1 MSTLVAVSY
10 PNEET
15 AATVIN
21 KLIELQKEK
30 IVTLE
35 DAVYVT
41 KTADGKPKLHQTHN
55 LVGAGA
61 LGGAFWGLLFGMLFL
76 MPFVGAA
83 IGAASGAFAGSLS
96 DIGVDDEFA
105 RKLAESLT
113 PGSSLVIVL
122 IREATADKLVEQVAP
137 FGGTVIESSLSNEAQ
152 EKLQASLNAGHPV
165 A

>member
-10 PNEET
+10 PSEDA

-41 KTADGKPKLHQTHN
+41 KTADGKPQLHQTHN

-96 DIGVDDEFA
+96 DIGVDDDFA

-122 IREATADKLVEQVAP
+122 IREATADKLIEQVAP
-137 FGGTVIESSLSNEAQ
+137 FGGTVIQSSLSNEDQA
-152 EKLQASLNAGHPV
+152 KLQASLNAGHPV